1 MPQLESIRT
10 FVMGSIKSISD
21 GKNLDSKCF
30 EDVNI
35 SEKDY
40 EEYLEREGIKPK
52 IVVINT
58 EKERLKIN
66 RFLRAE
72 NTDLNVVSK
81 QYVDNDKKKTKV
93 LDYNM
98 LLFPSE
104 KIYKII
110 TTIDQELRKLY
121 SSYHFLTLFKT
132 VAYSE
137 LRENEDQFKTLLKDG
152 AHYCYYAHF
161 LRMPR

>member
-81 QYVDNDKKKTKV
+81 QYVDHDKKKNKSV
-93 LDYNM
+93 RL
-98 LLFPSE
+98 
-104 KIYKII
+104 
-110 TTIDQELRKLY
+110 
-121 SSYHFLTLFKT
+121 
-132 VAYSE
+132 
-137 LRENEDQFKTLLKDG
+137 
-152 AHYCYYAHF
+152 
-161 LRMPR
+161 

>member
-1 MPQLESIRT
+1 MST
-10 FVMGSIKSISD
+10 MTK
-21 GKNLDSKCF
+21 
-30 EDVNI
+30 
-35 SEKDY
+35 
-40 EEYLEREGIKPK
+40 
-52 IVVINT
+52 
-58 EKERLKIN
+58 
-66 RFLRAE
+66 
-72 NTDLNVVSK
+72 K
-81 QYVDNDKKKTKV
+81 QKV

-104 KIYKII
+104 KIYRII

-137 LRENEDQFKTLLKDG
+137 LRENEDQFKILPKDG